1 VQVDDTSIETD
12 YLPNP
17 LLPETRSEVSVPL
30 VAGDDVLGVLDMQDN
45 QPKRF
50 TQSDIDVLAA
60 MAGQIATALQNASYF
75 EEIQRTAKRLREVDR
90 LKSEF
95 LASMSHELRTPL
107 NSIIGYTEI
116 MLMGLDTELDPETLE
131 DIQAI
136 YDNGQHLL
144 RIINDVLDLAKI
156 EAGRLELNREEVPV
170 EVLVDAASSSVTGLL
185 VNRDKPVEFKVE
197 IEKDLPAIYGDQVRL
212 NQVINNLASN
222 AVKFTDEGHII
233 LRAFRDDGWIC
244 LQVEDT
250 GIGIAEE
257 DLNTIFE
264 RFQQVDGS
272 NARKQ
277 EGTGLGLAI
286 TRHLVKMHGGTIK
299 VKSALGEGSTFTV
312 RLPSEHS
319 GTEDAM
325 PEIPPTA
332 DADAPKAG
340 VAPSSSDVVD
350 VLLE

>member
-1 VQVDDTSIETD
+1 
-12 YLPNP
+12 
-17 LLPETRSEVSVPL
+17 
-30 VAGDDVLGVLDMQDN
+30 
-45 QPKRF
+45 
-50 TQSDIDVLAA
+50 
-60 MAGQIATALQNASYF
+60 MAEQGAPALRIGRLND
-75 EEIQRTAKRLREVDR
+75 ENVRTAERLREVDR

-131 DIQAI
+131 DVQAI

-156 EAGRLELNREEVPV
+156 EAGRLELNEEEVPV
-170 EVLVDAASSSVTGLL
+170 AALVDAASSSVTGLL
-185 VNRDKPVEFKVE
+185 VNKEKPVKFNVDV
-197 IEKDLPAIYGDQVRL
+197 EKDLPTIYGDQVRL

-222 AVKFTDEGHII
+222 AVKFTDEGHIT
-233 LRAFRDDGWIC
+233 LRAFRDEGWIC
-244 LQVEDT
+244 LEVEDT

-257 DLNTIFE
+257 DLTTIFE

-286 TRHLVKMHGGTIK
+286 TRHLVEMHGGTIK
-299 VKSALGEGSTFTV
+299 VKSTVGAGSTFTV
-312 RLPSEHS
+312 RLPAEHR
-319 GTEDAM
+319 
-325 PEIPPTA
+325 EIENA
-332 DADAPKAG
+332 AG
-340 VAPSSSDVVD
+340 
-350 VLLE
+350 

>member
-1 VQVDDTSIETD
+1 VA
-12 YLPNP
+12 
-17 LLPETRSEVSVPL
+17 VPL
-30 VAGDDVLGVLDMQDN
+30 VAGENVLGVLDVQDN
-45 QPKRF
+45 QPERF
-50 TQSDIDVLAA
+50 TQSDIDVLVT

-75 EEIQRTAKRLREVDR
+75 EEVQRTAERLREVDR

-116 MLMGLDTELDPETLE
+116 MLMGLDTELDPEMTE
-131 DIQAI
+131 DVQAI

-156 EAGRLELNREEVPV
+156 EAGRLELNQEEVPV
-170 EVLVDAASSSVTGLL
+170 EALVDAASSSITGLL
-185 VNRDKPVEFKVE
+185 VNKEKPVEFKVE
-197 IEKDLPAIYGDQVRL
+197 VEDNLPTILGDQVRL

-222 AVKFTDEGHII
+222 AVKFTDEGHIT

-244 LQVEDT
+244 LEVEDT

-257 DLNTIFE
+257 DLTKIFE

-286 TRHLVKMHGGTIK
+286 TRHLVQMHGGTIK
-299 VKSALGEGSTFTV
+299 VKSKVGEGSTFTV
-312 RLPSEHS
+312 RLPAEHN
-319 GTEDAM
+319 GVDAVADL
-325 PEIPPTA
+325 TA
-332 DADAPKAG
+332 EEAPAKAAPKAKKTPPVAKKAPTAPEAGAPEAG
-340 VAPSSSDVVD
+340 VSLSPSDIVD
-350 VLLE
+350 MLLE